1 MRYKDWDVL
10 LFEQNSPTPL
20 QEFKVA
26 CHVVHD
32 TGKSMSRLTFD
43 PKNGV
48 ESLNPQ
54 ALGVPTVTCF
64 VPSLEPGTPFHISI
78 HLWKKPQNDQV
89 ADKGHST
96 INARLFIDGN
106 LVTSTFANLD
116 ITWPCVVSR
125 TDRKQVIG
133 FPMFQQ
139 ELLYQ
144 RHWNAADNLGRI
156 KLVISEGNYHG
167 SQDNMTFQRA
177 HNLVVFSFQHAPQ
190 DVLEH
195 LEIAWPNPSMWQ
207 RLQQSSTPSQ
217 ASSNSDFKDQ
227 IAPQPPYVFQGQAAS
242 DCNTIHPGTPSFFLD
257 DPSTYPNAA
266 MPFWGNIVPHNQNMT
281 PHMSTPELR
290 FHKDVFEQIAAWP
303 GSPMFADAALLSL
316 HQTQQQMYTPSNGSV
331 SIPPVRL
338 QTKSPVIHRSTKLG
352 RGTSAE
358 NPARLLFGPPAH
370 NAQQRFHSDTP
381 KRPAKRARVDTPKF
395 ETPLEDYGHQNIGTH
410 IN

>member
-26 CHVVHD
+26 CYVVHD
-32 TGKSMSRLTFD
+32 T
-43 PKNGV
+43 
-48 ESLNPQ
+48 ESLDPQ

-78 HLWKKPQNDQV
+78 HLWKKSQNDQV
-89 ADKGHST
+89 ADKKHSA
-96 INARLFIDGN
+96 INARLFIDGS
-106 LVTSTFANLD
+106 LITSTFANLD

-156 KLVISEGNYHG
+156 KLVISEGNYYG
-167 SQDNMTFQRA
+167 SQDNMAFQRA

-195 LEIAWPNPSMWQ
+195 LEIAWPNPFMWR
-207 RLQQSSTPSQ
+207 RLQQSSTSSQ

-227 IAPQPPYVFQGQAAS
+227 IAPQPPYAFQGQAAS
-242 DCNTIHPGTPSFFLD
+242 ECNSIHPETLLFYLD
-257 DPSTYPNAA
+257 DPSTYPNAPMNAA
-266 MPFWGNIVPHNQNMT
+266 MPSWGDTVPPHNQNMT

-290 FHKDVFEQIAAWP
+290 FRKEVFEQIAAWP

-316 HQTQQQMYTPSNGSV
+316 HQTQQQVLQQMYTPSNGSV
-331 SIPPVRL
+331 PIPPVRL
-338 QTKSPVIHRSTKLG
+338 QTQSPAIHGSTKLG
-352 RGTSAE
+352 RGTAAE
-358 NPARLLFGPPAH
+358 DPARLLSGPPSH
-370 NAQQRFHSDTP
+370 NAQRRFHSNTP
-381 KRPAKRARVDTPKF
+381 KRPAKRARADTPKF
-395 ETPLEDYGHQNIGTH
+395 ENPP
-410 IN
+410 